1 MELNEP
7 KNEDVV
13 KFLDTLTAEEQLRG
27 ETTEE
32 NFDEEMMDYELE
44 TFWAQEYVEPF
55 DRYDDLQTKDQEK
68 PPLDEII
75 DKSDSE
81 WYYDLDYQK

>member
-1 MELNEP
+1 MELNDT
-7 KNEDVV
+7 KNEDVI

-27 ETTEE
+27 ETDEE
-32 NFDEEMMDYELE
+32 DFDEEMMDYELE
-44 TFWAQEYVEPF
+44 TFWAQKYVEPF

-75 DKSDSE
+75 DESDSE

>member
-1 MELNEP
+1 MELNKP

-13 KFLDTLTAEEQLRG
+13 NLLDTETAEEYLRG
-27 ETTEE
+27 ETAEE
-32 NFDEEMMDYELE
+32 SFDEEMMDYELE
-44 TFWAQEYVEPF
+44 TFWADEYVEPF

-75 DKSDSE
+75 DESDSE
-81 WYYDLDYQK
+81 WYYDLEYEK